1 MKKLLLILVLAV
13 MSNSVVRAN
22 DIDDVVGVAP
32 ASHCPKGT
40 VEDSKSSICVSSYI
54 KLEDSYDTGLI
65 PCNALVK
72 RIVRNQRVYGKSRS
86 DEDHW
91 GDNGIPECKKEQ
103 FPNEWIEHKQIINK
117 IGFTECKGMVCNIR
131 QFPFMGSNGNVIGT
145 IKNNQRLV
153 LKARI
158 TTIPRPSSIEK
169 RSPWYRHWYSFEDQG
184 NTYYIWVDNI
194 GFKNQYYNYP

>member
-1 MKKLLLILVLAV
+1 MNKLLLILVL
-13 MSNSVVRAN
+13 VVISSCVPRE
-22 DIDDVVGVAP
+22 DGIGDVVGAAP
-32 ASHCPKGT
+32 APHCPKGT

-54 KLEDSYDTGLI
+54 KLEDSYVTGLI

-103 FPNEWIEHKQIINK
+103 FPNEWIKHKQIINK
-117 IGFTECKGMVCNIR
+117 IGFTECKDMVCNIR

-158 TTIPRPSSIEK
+158 TTILRPSSIEK
-169 RSPWYRHWYSFEDQG
+169 GSPWYRHWYSFEDQG
-184 NTYYIWVDNI
+184 NTYYIWEDNV

>member
-1 MKKLLLILVLAV
+1 MKKLLLILILAI
-13 MSNSVVRAN
+13 MCSSVVRAN

-54 KLEDSYDTGLI
+54 KLGDSYHGGLI
-65 PCNALVK
+65 PCNALIK
-72 RIVRNQRVYGKSRS
+72 KI
-86 DEDHW
+86 DW
-91 GDNGIPECKKEQ
+91 GDNEIPECKKEQ

-158 TTIPRPSSIEK
+158 TTILRPSSIEK